1 MFRYTRTVTIEHGAG
16 IAPALQTALEL
27 AAYVNKTYG
36 FQISVGTELF
46 GATRVYWYNDIDS
59 LDAVPQFAF
68 KAAADKIYIGLLEKM
83 KAYVL
88 KGSVQDQV
96 VQLIG

>member
-1 MFRYTRTVTIEHGAG
+1 MSLIYLSSRWHPYLVTTTVTIEHGAG

-27 AAYVNKTYG
+27 AAYLNKTYG
-36 FQISVGTELF
+36 FQIRVGTELF
-46 GATRVYWYNDIDS
+46 GATRVYWYNDIES

-68 KAAADKIYIGLLEKM
+68 
-83 KAYVL
+83 
-88 KGSVQDQV
+88 QDQV